1 MTLYLSDKITTLF
14 IMKHKTETALRL
26 NVVSDF
32 RGGDCEDLDCD
43 FQV

>member
-1 MTLYLSDKITTLF
+1 VTLYLTDKMTTLY
-14 IMKHKTETALRL
+14 IMKHEIETALRL
-26 NVVSDF
+26 NAVSDF